1 MEKKTKIG
9 VSIVFA
15 IILVF
20 LSIVLF
26 KMDIVASSPDENSV
40 SASPI
45 NITRLDVNATV
56 HETGKVDVV
65 ESFDVKFNQSGLH
78 EVIRF
83 IPYAC
88 YQYRKIDGK
97 VKKNVVYAQITD
109 VGGVGDHSETFNT
122 YIDEIAGY
130 ITFGLKD
137 AAGFSYGETRTFS
150 IKYSYFMGNDK
161 NKGFDDVYYNLVG
174 TNSTC
179 EIENV
184 SFSVTLPKEVETGK
198 IQMYS
203 GVAGS
208 TAAQEFTVLGNVV
221 SGTCARLEAGEGIT
235 FRAIFEDGYLTKV
248 PAKLNLRQLIAIG
261 LCLGCVAFALVCFF
275 VLRQKN
281 NYPKPVEL
289 VPYDGLDPFVADY
302 MANASVSTK
311 TVSASVICLANMGYL
326 TIEDKGNKNI
336 VFHKTE
342 KDISELKNVTLEMVY
357 NAVFS
362 GGVNEKEMSRLGV
375 DFATSVSTIQSAEK
389 IKQKSSLYDQKET
402 NKYGWFKFGV
412 LALMFITALVV
423 FKIPKSFFGF
433 STDLFNFVNVAFA
446 LFLVYAAVSC
456 FFEQKNLWIYTLIST
471 SIFIVIMALVYARF
485 SIGLID
491 KNYIGFIVLII
502 LSALPVLVNVT
513 PKYSQAGAISKGR
526 VLGFKNYISMCEV
539 SQLKMFALENPNY
552 YFDVLPYAYVFG
564 LSKVWMDKFKDIE
577 VKVPDWMISSN
588 GTLMDYVVFNSMFN
602 NFNQTMSNNIQAEKF
617 KAFASTA
624 KSFTNSSG
632 RSSGHSGGFGGGG
645 FSGGGGGGGGF
656 GAR

>member
-56 HETGKVDVV
+56 NETGKVDVV

-109 VGGVGDHSETFNT
+109 VGGFGDHSESFNT
-122 YIDEIAGY
+122 YVDEVAGY

-137 AAGFSYGETRTFS
+137 TAGFSYGETRTFS

-179 EIENV
+179 EIENI
-184 SFSVTLPKEVETGK
+184 SFSVTLPKEVEAGK

-208 TAAQEFTVLGNVV
+208 TAAQEFTALGNVV

-261 LCLGCVAFALVCFF
+261 LCLVCVAFALVCFF

-342 KDISELKNVTLEMVY
+342 KDISELKNVSLKMVY

-433 STDLFNFVNVAFA
+433 STDLFNFVNVAFS

-632 RSSGHSGGFGGGG
+632 RSGGHSGGFGGGG